1 MYTVINTPSKIQ
13 KQLAERHKLLR
24 KQQGFT
30 QSGLAE
36 RSGVSLGSLKRFEQ
50 TGEVSLHTLLKLL
63 HVFNRLDEFDALLQP
78 IEDLSTVEQ
87 LFSDD
92 MR

>member
-1 MYTVINTPSKIQ
+1 MYSIGTTPSKIQ
-13 KQLAERHKLLR
+13 QQLANRHKTLR

-30 QSGLAE
+30 QSDLAE

-50 TGEVSLHTLLKLL
+50 TGQISLEALLKLL
-63 HVFNRLDEFDALLQP
+63 HVLNRLEEFDKLLMP
-78 IEDLSTVEQ
+78 EPDMAAIEA

-92 MR
+92 MK